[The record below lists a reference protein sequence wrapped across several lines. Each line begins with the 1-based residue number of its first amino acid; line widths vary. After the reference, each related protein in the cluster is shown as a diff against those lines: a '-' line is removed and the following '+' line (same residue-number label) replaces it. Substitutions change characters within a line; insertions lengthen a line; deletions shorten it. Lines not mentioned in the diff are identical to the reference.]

1 MKYNQETRKSISRRP
16 VSVFVL
22 IAACL
27 VCILATALIVRTIM
41 YNRVGGRQNYDQVR
55 NYLEIVNTIR
65 DNYVNDFDESKIN
78 STVGKAIVDSLG
90 DKWSYYMSPEEYDL
104 YKLSNENEYEGVGI
118 TIYRA
123 SENEDYQ
130 ITSVIA
136 GSPAEEAGL
145 EVGMILEK
153 VDGEP
158 VKDLT
163 PTELREKILS
173 KLNSSV
179 LLTVSQNGKSQSISV
194 DCKKNY
200 QNPVSYEMKENNV
213 GYIRIEN
220 FNAGSA
226 EEAQK
231 AVQSLI
237 NVGATSLVFDV
248 RDNPGG
254 LVSELTKL
262 LDYLL
267 PEGDIFVSIDRDGK
281 ETVTTS
287 DNMCTQIP
295 MVILV
300 NENTYSAAEYFAAA
314 LREYSWGT
322 VVGSKTTGK
331 AESQITIPLS
341 DGSAIHI
348 SSQKYLTPQRVDLAA
363 QGGITPDVVVAN
375 KETDTQNASAGEQ
388 ESESGSGNTT
398 QENSG
403 TSQNDSTGTT
413 GDAAETEDGTGSA
426 TSGEN
431 IDLQLLRAIEIAR
444 NAAA

>member
-104 YKLSNENEYEGVGI
+104 FKLSNENEYEGVGI

-314 LREYSWGT
+314 LREYSGGT

>member
-1 MKYNQETRKSISRRP
+1 MKNKQEIKRSVSRRP
-16 VSVFVL
+16 VSVLVL

-27 VCILATALIVRTIM
+27 ICILATALIVRSIM
-41 YNRVGGRQNYDQVR
+41 YSKVGGRENYDQVR
-55 NYLEIVNTIR
+55 SYVEIINTIR
-65 DNYVNDFDESKIN
+65 DNYVNEFDESNIN

-90 DKWSYYMSPEEYDL
+90 DKWSYYMSPEEYEL
-104 YKLSNENEYEGVGI
+104 YKLSNENEYEGLGI

-123 SENEDYQ
+123 SEDDDYQ
-130 ITSVIA
+130 IASVIA
-136 GSPAEEAGL
+136 GSPAEEAGV

-153 VDGEP
+153 VDGDP

-179 LLTVSQNGKSQSISV
+179 LLTVSKDGKSMSISV

-200 QNPVSYEMKENNV
+200 KNPVSYEMKDNNV
-213 GYIRIEN
+213 GYIKIEN
-220 FNAGSA
+220 FNAGASD
-226 EEAQK
+226 EAKK

-237 NVGATSLVFDV
+237 NLGATSLVFDV

-267 PEGDIFVSIDRDGK
+267 PEGDIFVSVDRDGN

-295 MVILV
+295 MVVLV

-314 LREYSWGT
+314 LREYNWATIVGT
-322 VVGSKTTGK
+322 QTTGK

-348 SSQKYLTPQRVDLAA
+348 SSQKYLTPQRVDLAE
-363 QGGITPDVVVAN
+363 QGGVTPDVIVENQTTAS
-375 KETDTQNASAGEQ
+375 EDGSSAEEGQSTD
-388 ESESGSGNTT
+388 GSTEDG
-398 QENSG
+398 
-403 TSQNDSTGTT
+403 STGT
-413 GDAAETEDGTGSA
+413 TEDGTGTETGSDS
-426 TSGEN
+426 TTTEED
-431 IDLQLLRAIEIAR
+431 IDLQLLQAIEIAR

>member
-1 MKYNQETRKSISRRP
+1 VKNKQEIKRSVSRRP
-16 VSVFVL
+16 VSVLVL

-27 VCILATALIVRTIM
+27 ICILATALIVRSIM
-41 YNRVGGRQNYDQVR
+41 YSKVGGRENYDQVR
-55 NYLEIVNTIR
+55 SYVEIINTIR
-65 DNYVNDFDESKIN
+65 DNYVNEFDESNIN

-90 DKWSYYMSPEEYDL
+90 DKWSYYMSPEEYEL
-104 YKLSNENEYEGVGI
+104 YKLSNENEYEGLGI

-123 SENEDYQ
+123 SEDDDYQ
-130 ITSVIA
+130 IASVIA
-136 GSPAEEAGL
+136 GSPAEEAGV

-153 VDGEP
+153 VDGDP

-179 LLTVSQNGKSQSISV
+179 LLTVSKDGKSMSISV

-200 QNPVSYEMKENNV
+200 KNPVSYEMKDNNV
-213 GYIRIEN
+213 GYIKIEN
-220 FNAGSA
+220 FNAGASD
-226 EEAQK
+226 EAKK

-237 NVGATSLVFDV
+237 NLGATSLVFDV

-267 PEGDIFVSIDRDGK
+267 PEGDIFVSVDRDGN

-295 MVILV
+295 MVVLV

-314 LREYSWGT
+314 LREYNWATIVGT
-322 VVGSKTTGK
+322 QTTGK

-348 SSQKYLTPQRVDLAA
+348 SSQKYLTPQRVDLAE
-363 QGGITPDVVVAN
+363 QGGVTPDVIVENQTTAS
-375 KETDTQNASAGEQ
+375 EDGSSAEEGQSTD
-388 ESESGSGNTT
+388 GSTEDG
-398 QENSG
+398 
-403 TSQNDSTGTT
+403 STGT
-413 GDAAETEDGTGSA
+413 TEDGTGTETGSDS
-426 TSGEN
+426 TTTEED
-431 IDLQLLRAIEIAR
+431 IDLQLLQAIEIAR